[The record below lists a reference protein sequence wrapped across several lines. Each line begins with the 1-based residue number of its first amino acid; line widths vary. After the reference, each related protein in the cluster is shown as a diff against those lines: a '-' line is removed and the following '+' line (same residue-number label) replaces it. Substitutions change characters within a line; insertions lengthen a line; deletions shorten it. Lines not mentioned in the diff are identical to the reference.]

1 MRPSAKRIRD
11 LERRALGLAAG
22 PSSGRSEA
30 MERLVEHLGLLAALR
45 RGELS
50 EEEEAEVRAVDAAI
64 RRRMAEMRGEG
75 GS

>member
-22 PSSGRSEA
+22 PSGRSEA
-30 MERLVEHLGLLAALR
+30 MERLVEHLGRLAALR

-50 EEEEAEVRAVDAAI
+50 EEEEAEVTTADAGV
-64 RRRMAEMRGEG
+64 RRRMAEIRGG
-75 GS
+75 GGLT

>member
-1 MRPSAKRIRD
+1 MRPNARRIEA
-11 LERRALGLAAG
+11 LERRARERA
-22 PSSGRSEA
+22 PETSGRGEA
-30 MERLVEHLGLLAALR
+30 RERMREHLDRLVALR